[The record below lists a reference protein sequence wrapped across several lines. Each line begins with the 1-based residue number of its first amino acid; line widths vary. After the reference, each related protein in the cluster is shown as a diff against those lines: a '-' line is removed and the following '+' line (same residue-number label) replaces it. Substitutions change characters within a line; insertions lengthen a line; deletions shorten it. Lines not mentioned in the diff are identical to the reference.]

1 LRQAAGGRAQ
11 CQRTLAIAAFE
22 QQAGNGEQGIGQGLV
37 VAGIEGEAG
46 EGEGR
51 AIAPPVAADA
61 VEGVVEGEAVGAGAD
76 QLQGMADGQAVFAAL
91 RAGAIPP
98 GLFSGSRASQSAGAP
113 GKGRRRLST
122 AEAGAPAASSTS
134 WRCVSGAASRRCRV
148 AIMRRLRLPGA

>member
-61 VEGVVEGEAVGAGAD
+61 VEGVVERGEAVGAGAD

-98 GLFSGSRASQSAGAP
+98 GLFSAAGRASRQGRRARAGA
-113 GKGRRRLST
+113 G
-122 AEAGAPAASSTS
+122 
-134 WRCVSGAASRRCRV
+134 
-148 AIMRRLRLPGA
+148 